1 MTRDEVLD
9 AVYDEVTAKDTCV
22 EDAVVSLLEEIV
34 RLRDILAALREPS
47 EAVSKAAANKG
58 FGIDIGGASDRA
70 EAMYRTAAT
79 RVIRAAVAAA
89 EKEASA

>member
-34 RLRDILAALREPS
+34 RLRRILAALREPS
-47 EAVSKAAANKG
+47 EAVVKAVKECIYEEL
-58 FGIDIGGASDRA
+58 GIEYWDGKTRRI
-70 EAMYRTAAT
+70 MYYA
-79 RVIRAAVAAA
+79 IEAA
-89 EKEASA
+89 EQEASA